1 MPADVTAPPSPPANL
16 EQLLQT
22 TYNLFGFAKTLLLPL
37 NGVKFIEDNLSGLT
51 LDQTHQAA
59 NLWLLACYDIAARC
73 GVHSHNLAA
82 IRFHD
87 ETARAD
93 FLVRNPDLQGTLLT
107 SSPNGFFVW
116 VRIEGWYPENHE
128 HPICD
133 WISDK
138 FVAVA
143 IRQADSKY
151 RFDNQG
157 HPTVVSFRQIVW
169 PADLAMH
176 WAWKITA
183 SEYEILAEDKH
194 GGPVVNDD
202 FVASMFINM
211 HANISFNPVIGTFYE
226 RLAGGRIR
234 THYVEEVQ
242 KSMHQVLTYIR
253 KTAKH
258 VAAKANGKVKLYVDS
273 GPGHLKALT
282 ELLKILAV
290 KPFEVPE
297 TAKVPAEEGDEQA
310 TCFEEYVLTQLEE
323 APGETLTVAEALA
336 GYIEFCNN
344 EGGARYSTRQFRDK
358 LGDAVKR
365 EFGIGKNHDTLRNGQ
380 AKRGFR
386 NLRLKGQDIEPRI
399 EVCRTDR
406 TLRTPFLTGVDW
418 FDPGLSRNV
427 EPKLEVIRT
436 LGTDQ
441 APCLPGV
448 DWSASALVGEMATA
462 A

>member
-1 MPADVTAPPSPPANL
+1 
-16 EQLLQT
+16 
-22 TYNLFGFAKTLLLPL
+22 
-37 NGVKFIEDNLSGLT
+37 
-51 LDQTHQAA
+51 
-59 NLWLLACYDIAARC
+59 
-73 GVHSHNLAA
+73 
-82 IRFHD
+82 
-87 ETARAD
+87 
-93 FLVRNPDLQGTLLT
+93 
-107 SSPNGFFVW
+107 
-116 VRIEGWYPENHE
+116 
-128 HPICD
+128 
-133 WISDK
+133 
-138 FVAVA
+138 
-143 IRQADSKY
+143 
-151 RFDNQG
+151 
-157 HPTVVSFRQIVW
+157 
-169 PADLAMH
+169 
-176 WAWKITA
+176 
-183 SEYEILAEDKH
+183 
-194 GGPVVNDD
+194 
-202 FVASMFINM
+202 
-211 HANISFNPVIGTFYE
+211 
-226 RLAGGRIR
+226 
-234 THYVEEVQ
+234 
-242 KSMHQVLTYIR
+242 
-253 KTAKH
+253 
-258 VAAKANGKVKLYVDS
+258 
-273 GPGHLKALT
+273 LKALT

-297 TAKVPAEEGDEQA
+297 TAKVPAEEVDEQA